1 MRLARSPQCAAL
13 LFITITLLPG
23 CGDDG
28 VPPVV
33 QNANL
38 SAPQPQLNVAAQPA
52 SLEPAA
58 DWGVTERPTY
68 TGDLDVLRRKGRLR
82 ILTPANIGGVFYLPR
97 EGWPVDE
104 QHRAAERFARSQGLE
119 PELVPVEGLAQIIPA
134 LLAGRGD
141 IIAANL
147 TVTETRRAR
156 IAFSLPLTNVRQQ
169 VLVSSARDDIHGE
182 RDLAGRRVMVD
193 PSSVFWERLAQLRE
207 QHPDLELI
215 ARPAEMSDEEEL
227 DAIAD
232 GRIDATVRDSN
243 VAGMYLGYRDD
254 LKVAFELPG
263 VDAIAWGIRRES
275 PQLRAALDQFLHL
288 ELPVD
293 TRDARYIDDFDG
305 IKRRRVLRVLMPNN
319 AASYFLHRGEL
330 HGFEYE
336 LAKAFADAHKLRLE
350 VIVPDTHEQ
359 LLDWLLDGRG
369 DVAAGFL
376 EPRAA
381 LEARG
386 LAFSR
391 NYHYAARHLVMP
403 VDGNQ
408 GDRQTL
414 AGLTVTVRRSSPY
427 WSDLAKL
434 KASGVEFELAAAA
447 EDVETEELIAQ
458 VAVGDIE
465 ATVAD
470 GHLLDIELAR
480 GLPVRSA
487 MKLSEER
494 GHSVAVRAENKK
506 LLAALD
512 SFIKAQYKGLVY
524 NVLYKKYFT
533 SPRQV
538 RSLAAGRPGGD
549 NGGGLSP
556 YDEITRKYADE
567 YGFDWRLITAQMYQE
582 SRFDPAAKS
591 FAGAEGLLQV
601 MPRTAKFMGFG
612 NISRP
617 EEGIHAGVKYLQ
629 WVRDRFEPTLPFNE
643 RMWFTLAAYN
653 AGHGHVQDARRL
665 ARQKGWDGDR
675 WFDHTEKAMLLL
687 SKERYAKKSRH
698 GYVRG
703 IEPVSYVRN
712 IRRRYRAY
720 VDIATRRLSRQAAD
734 GSRDLA
740 AVRSGRGPS
749 KADAS
754 PARCGYRAR
763 RVAIPAG

>member
-1 MRLARSPQCAAL
+1 
-13 LFITITLLPG
+13 
-23 CGDDG
+23 
-28 VPPVV
+28 
-33 QNANL
+33 
-38 SAPQPQLNVAAQPA
+38 
-52 SLEPAA
+52 
-58 DWGVTERPTY
+58 
-68 TGDLDVLRRKGRLR
+68 
-82 ILTPANIGGVFYLPR
+82 
-97 EGWPVDE
+97 
-104 QHRAAERFARSQGLE
+104 
-119 PELVPVEGLAQIIPA
+119 
-134 LLAGRGD
+134 
-141 IIAANL
+141 
-147 TVTETRRAR
+147 
-156 IAFSLPLTNVRQQ
+156 
-169 VLVSSARDDIHGE
+169 
-182 RDLAGRRVMVD
+182 
-193 PSSVFWERLAQLRE
+193 
-207 QHPDLELI
+207 
-215 ARPAEMSDEEEL
+215 MSDEEEL
-227 DAIAD
+227 DAVAD
-232 GRIDATVRDSN
+232 GRVEATVRDSN
-243 VAGMYLGYRDD
+243 IAAMYLGYRDD

-263 VDAIAWGIRRES
+263 NDAIAWGIRRKS

-293 TRDARYIDDFDG
+293 ARNARHTDDLGG
-305 IKRRRVLRVLMPNN
+305 IKRRRVLRVLLPNN

-359 LLDWLLDGRG
+359 LLDWLRDGRG

-376 EPRAA
+376 EPSAA
-381 LEARG
+381 LKARG

-391 NYHYAARHLVMP
+391 NYHYAARHLVMAI
-403 VDGNQ
+403 DGDQ
-408 GDRQTL
+408 GDRQALT
-414 AGLTVTVRRSSPY
+414 GLTVTVRRSSPY
-427 WSDLAKL
+427 WSDLVRL
-434 KASGVEFELAAAA
+434 QQSGAAFELVAAA
-447 EDVETEELIAQ
+447 EDIETEELIAQ
-458 VAVGDIE
+458 VAIGDIE

-494 GHSVAVRAENKK
+494 GHSVAVRAENKQ

-512 SFIKAQYKGLVY
+512 RFIKAQYKGLVY

-533 SPRQV
+533 NPRQV
-538 RSLAAGRPGGD
+538 RSLAAGRLGGD
-549 NGGGLSP
+549 NGEGLSP
-556 YDEITRKYADE
+556 YDEIIRKYADQ

-601 MPRTAKFMGFG
+601 MPRTARFMGFG
-612 NISRP
+612 DISRP

-687 SKERYAKKSRH
+687 SKDRYAKKSRY

-720 VDIATRRLSRQAAD
+720 VDIATRRLSRNAAA
-734 GSRDLA
+734 GLRDIA
-740 AVRSGRGPS
+740 AVGAVTGAAKAHAQPSRS
-749 KADAS
+749 ADAPGVRTADPGAVS
-754 PARCGYRAR
+754 
-763 RVAIPAG
+763 AGL

>member
-1 MRLARSPQCAAL
+1 MINFSDLDQGYLTSSGLESAILEAHIRGLDQLILRLARSPQCAAMLVLTSIL
-13 LFITITLLPG
+13 LAG
-23 CGDDG
+23 CGEDG
-28 VPPVV
+28 VPPAV
-33 QNANL
+33 QNATL
-38 SAPQPQLNVAAQPA
+38 SAAQSQLNAAVQPV
-52 SLEPAA
+52 SLESAA
-58 DWGVTERPTY
+58 DLGVTEKLTY
-68 TGDLDVLRRKGRLR
+68 TGDLDVLRQKGRLR
-82 ILTPANIGGVFYLPR
+82 ILIPANIRGVFYLPR
-97 EGWPVDE
+97 DGWPVDE
-104 QHRAAERFARSQGLE
+104 QHRAAERFARSQGLR

-147 TVTETRRAR
+147 TVTGTRRER

-169 VLVSSARDDIHGE
+169 VLVSSARDDIQE
-182 RDLAGRRVMVD
+182 DRDLAGRRVMVD
-193 PSSVFWERLAQLRE
+193 SSSVFWERLAQLRE
-207 QHPDLELI
+207 QHADLQLI

-227 DAIAD
+227 DAVAD
-232 GRIDATVRDSN
+232 GRVDATVRDSN
-243 VAGMYLGYRDD
+243 VAGRYLGYRDD
-254 LKVAFELPG
+254 VKVAFELPG
-263 VDAIAWGIRRES
+263 TDAIAWGIRRES

-293 TRDARYIDDFDG
+293 ARDARHTDDFDG
-305 IKRRRVLRVLMPNN
+305 IKRRRVLRVLLRNN

-359 LLDWLLDGRG
+359 LLDRLLDGRA

-391 NYHYAARHLVMP
+391 NYHYAARHLVMLI
-403 VDGNQ
+403 DGDQ

-434 KASGVEFELAAAA
+434 QAGGAAFELAAAA

-470 GHLLDIELAR
+470 GHLRDIELAR

-512 SFIKAQYKGLVY
+512 NLIKAQYRGLVY

-538 RSLAAGRPGGD
+538 RSLAAGRLGGD
-549 NGGGLSP
+549 NSEGLSP
-556 YDEITRKYADE
+556 YDEITRKCADE
-567 YGFDWRLITAQMYQE
+567 YGFD
-582 SRFDPAAKS
+582 
-591 FAGAEGLLQV
+591 
-601 MPRTAKFMGFG
+601 
-612 NISRP
+612 
-617 EEGIHAGVKYLQ
+617 
-629 WVRDRFEPTLPFNE
+629 
-643 RMWFTLAAYN
+643 
-653 AGHGHVQDARRL
+653 
-665 ARQKGWDGDR
+665 
-675 WFDHTEKAMLLL
+675 
-687 SKERYAKKSRH
+687 
-698 GYVRG
+698 
-703 IEPVSYVRN
+703 
-712 IRRRYRAY
+712 
-720 VDIATRRLSRQAAD
+720 
-734 GSRDLA
+734 
-740 AVRSGRGPS
+740 
-749 KADAS
+749 
-754 PARCGYRAR
+754 
-763 RVAIPAG
+763 